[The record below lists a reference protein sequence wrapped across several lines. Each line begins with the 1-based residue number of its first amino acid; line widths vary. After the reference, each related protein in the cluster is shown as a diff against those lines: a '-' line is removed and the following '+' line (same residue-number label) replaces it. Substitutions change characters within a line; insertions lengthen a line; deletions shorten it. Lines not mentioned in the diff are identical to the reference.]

1 MKKVLVLGLV
11 LALGLT
17 AITSQAQ
24 QNVSQLSVVHFDTAH
39 ALAAQAEIAYP
50 QAFID
55 LPLWDDAVS
64 HAAEAVRLEPEQLP
78 YLRYLGELFTT
89 TQWWSEGYSVWKN
102 YESKINL
109 DKEALGWAAKTAA
122 KMGYL
127 RLQRNLKQEAIP
139 FLIDSLRWQENA
151 SVRSMLLRAQTK

>member
-1 MKKVLVLGLV
+1 MKKVLMFVFT

-17 AITSQAQ
+17 VANSHAQ
-24 QNVSQLSVVHFDTAH
+24 QNVVSASSHYETAQ

-55 LPLWDDAVS
+55 LPLWDDAVG
-64 HAAEAVRLEPEQLP
+64 HAAMAVQLEPEQLP

-89 TQWWSEGYSVWKN
+89 TQWWSEGYSVWKT
-102 YESKINL
+102 YESKSNL
-109 DKEALGWAAKTAA
+109 DKEALGWAAKTGA

-127 RLQRNLKQEAIP
+127 RLQRNLKSEAIP
-139 FLIDSLRWQENA
+139 YLIDSLRWQESA
-151 SVRSMLLRAQTK
+151 SVRAMLLRAQSK